1 MYSMKRNSTNP
12 KTNSNDYMSTTD
24 FALHYGYSPITI
36 SRWCNSGRI
45 PAIKVGHQWRIPKN
59 AIDALRDGT
68 AADKGAKS

>member
-1 MYSMKRNSTNP
+1 MYCMKRNSTNP

-45 PAIKVGHQWRIPKN
+45 PAIKVGSQWRIPKN
-59 AIDALRDGT
+59 AINALRDGT
-68 AADKGAKS
+68 AADKEVES

>member
-1 MYSMKRNSTNP
+1 MKRNSTNP
-12 KTNSNDYMSTTD
+12 KTNDNDFMSTTD

-45 PAIKVGHQWRIPKN
+45 PAIKVGSQWRIPKN

-68 AADKGAKS
+68 AADKGDES

>member
-12 KTNSNDYMSTTD
+12 KTNNNDYMSTTD

-45 PAIKVGHQWRIPKN
+45 PAIKVGSQWRIPKN

-68 AADKGAKS
+68 AADKGGES

>member
-12 KTNSNDYMSTTD
+12 KTNDNDFMSTTD

-45 PAIKVGHQWRIPKN
+45 PAIKVGSQWRIPKN

-68 AADKGAKS
+68 AADKGGES

>member
-45 PAIKVGHQWRIPKN
+45 PAIKVGSQWRIPKN
-59 AIDALRDGT
+59 AINALRGGT
-68 AADKGAKS
+68 AADKEAES